1 MISIQD
7 MSFTMDGNPVFSDFS
22 MEINSGTKML
32 IKGRSGSGKTSLF
45 KLLLGFAQPD
55 TGNIRINGLALD
67 KTHIREIRNS
77 FFYLSQ
83 DVDLPHET
91 GRTLIARLERLN
103 REHPLVIDSLGHF
116 LTLLDLPPSLLE
128 KKIPVLSGGERQ
140 RLGLLMGF
148 LLDRPIWLL
157 DEPTSALDDAMK
169 EIVVDYITAMDKTI
183 LVVSHDRVWE
193 AHPDIT
199 KFNWR

>member
-1 MISIQD
+1 
-7 MSFTMDGNPVFSDFS
+7 MDNNPVLSDFS
-22 MEINSGTKML
+22 MEINNKEKFL
-32 IKGRSGSGKTSLF
+32 IRGRSGSGKTSLF
-45 KLLLGFAQPD
+45 RLLLGFVTPD
-55 TGNIRINGLALD
+55 AGSIQVDGLSLNTRHIN
-67 KTHIREIRNS
+67 KIRNRI
-77 FFYLSQ
+77 FYLSQ

-91 GRTLIARLERLN
+91 GQILITRLARLN
-103 REHPLVIDSLGHF
+103 REHPLLLDSLDFF
-116 LTLLDLPPSLLE
+116 LTLLDLPKGLLE
-128 KKIPVLSGGERQ
+128 KNICVLSGGERQ

-169 EIVVDYITAMDKTI
+169 KIVAAHITAMDKTV

-193 AHPDIT
+193 EQPDIM

>member
-1 MISIQD
+1 
-7 MSFTMDGNPVFSDFS
+7 MDNHLVLSDFS
-22 MEINSGTKML
+22 MEINDREKLL

-45 KLLLGFAQPD
+45 RLLLGFVAPD
-55 TGNIRINGLALD
+55 TGSIQIDGLSLD
-67 KTHIREIRNS
+67 KQHINKIRNRV
-77 FFYLSQ
+77 FYLSQ

-91 GRTLIARLERLN
+91 GQVLITRLARLN
-103 REHPLVIDSLGHF
+103 REHSFLLDSLDFF
-116 LTLLDLPPSLLE
+116 LSLLDLPKVLLE
-128 KKIPVLSGGERQ
+128 KNISVLSGGERQ

-169 EIVVDYITAMDKTI
+169 EIVASHIMAMDKTV

-193 AHPDIT
+193 KQPDII